1 LALALGAQ
9 ATLQLEDGKKA
20 CLLLSLPLEASS
32 DSPATRQ
39 KDPALLSSDQ
49 NGHERVARN
58 GSHSHNGK
66 APLLVE
72 TA

>member
-1 LALALGAQ
+1 MGAQ

-39 KDPALLSSDQ
+39 KDPALSSSDHT
-49 NGHERVARN
+49 GHERVARN

-72 TA
+72 THA